1 MIIGGFLKQSLIDF
15 PGKIASVIFTSGC
28 NFRCFYCHNPELVL
42 PELIKESVLINN
54 NEVFEYLNKNKH
66 LLDAVVITGGEPTL
80 HSDLPNYI
88 KQIKLLGLS
97 VKLDT
102 NGTNPE
108 MLNNLIKNG
117 LLDFVAM
124 DIKAPLEIDKYK
136 EITGEQFCKKEMD
149 NIIESINIL
158 KKSNIISEF
167 RTTLVKPVH
176 SVQDIQEMSDSLF
189 GNYYL
194 QEFNS
199 TKILNT
205 NCENLY
211 SFNSQELNEL
221 QINNLNEKVD
231 IKIRSN

>member
-15 PGKIASVIFTSGC
+15 PSKIASVIFTSGC

-42 PELIKESVLINN
+42 PELIQENLYIDN
-54 NEVFEYLNKNKH
+54 NEVLEYLDKNKD

-88 KQIKLLGLS
+88 KQIKLLGLL

-108 MLNNLIKNG
+108 MLNDLIKNG

-124 DIKAPLEIDKYK
+124 DIKSSLKISKYREIV
-136 EITGEQFCKKEMD
+136 GEQFSFIQLER
-149 NIIESINIL
+149 IFESIQHI
-158 KKSNIISEF
+158 KQSDIKFEF

-176 SVQDIQEMSDSLF
+176 SVQDIQEMADSLF

-221 QINNLNEKVD
+221 QINNLKEKVD